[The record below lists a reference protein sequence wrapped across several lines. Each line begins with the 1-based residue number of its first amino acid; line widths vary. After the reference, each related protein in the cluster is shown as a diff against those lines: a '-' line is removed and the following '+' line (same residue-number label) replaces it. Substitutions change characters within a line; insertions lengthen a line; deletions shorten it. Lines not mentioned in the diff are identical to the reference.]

1 MAQAIIRPDGR
12 LECSSCGQA
21 LHESQTVCPLCKET
35 ITGVIAGRKKKEYTG
50 RKPVARRRIPMYLL
64 IVVVL
69 FVLGYLGT
77 MAWKNGWFSSQNGGA
92 SFSELTR
99 PGGYGGGKNIGEFLL
114 PGTNVEHT
122 EEPVKPIDSNAIG
135 YDFRLSQIF
144 FETEEDHEKEAKI
157 KAILDYLGLN
167 YENLYYTDKG
177 YYTADFIGLGPY
189 TKKKYLEVVDEVKA
203 AISDAMVTYELYGVS
218 FTLEGWYTTP

>member
-21 LHESQTVCPLCKET
+21 LHESQTVCPQCKEP
-35 ITGVIAGRKKKEYTG
+35 IKGVMSGRKKKEYTG
-50 RKPVARRRIPMYLL
+50 RKPVARRQIPMYLL

-77 MAWKNGWFSSQNGGA
+77 MAWKNGWFSSKNGDIGTVR
-92 SFSELTR
+92 LTQ
-99 PGGYGGGKNIGEFLL
+99 PGGKNIGDFLL

-144 FETEEDHEKEAKI
+144 FETEEDLEKEAKI

-167 YENLYYTDKG
+167 YENLYYTEKG

-203 AISDAMVTYELYGVS
+203 AVSDAMVTYELYGVP
-218 FTLEGWYTTP
+218 FTLEGWYSTP